1 MMAENE
7 RNRRNRSLS
16 PEVVGSSDAMTGC
29 SGREVVGNIGVVAGM
44 LTALSGEVWHNVL
57 PEAGQQATFFGGIAV
72 AIGGLCQISQAVRL
86 REYGERE
93 SELLREAVG
102 NLPPLVD
109 SIKDSSRQLDNLFGE
124 LDQKRLAYEMAIKA
138 GRTLVVPLTTDEAE
152 RHAVL
157 VRLTSHCSGGAGLVN
172 GAAAR
177 VLHWAGCALPP
188 EMTAAG
194 QRGSRR
200 KDGQSEADSVHQTT
214 LAMLDQCAPLDGM
227 TWREYVMSPEFTIV
241 CESAQQI
248 DRGLRL
254 QTKPLGRRPADCFSH
269 FSQYHP
275 REDTRW

>member
-1 MMAENE
+1 
-7 RNRRNRSLS
+7 
-16 PEVVGSSDAMTGC
+16 MTGC

-57 PEAGQQATFFGGIAV
+57 PEAGQQATFFGGIVV
-72 AIGGLCQISQAVRL
+72 AIGGLWRISQAIRL

-109 SIKDSSRQLDNLFGE
+109 SIKDSSRWLDELFGE
-124 LDQKRLAYEMAIKA
+124 LDQKRLAYEMAVKT
-138 GRTLVVPLTTDEAE
+138 GRTSAVPLTTDEAE
-152 RHAVL
+152 RHAAL

-172 GAAAR
+172 VAAAQ

-200 KDGQSEADSVHQTT
+200 KDGQSEADGVHQTT
-214 LAMLDQCAPLDGM
+214 LDMLEQCVPLDGM
-227 TWREYVMSPEFTIV
+227 TWREYVASPEFAAV

-248 DRGLRL
+248 DQGLRL

-269 FSQYHP
+269 FLPYRP
-275 REDTRW
+275 REDNWW

>member
-29 SGREVVGNIGVVAGM
+29 SGREVVGNISVVTGM

-57 PEAGQQATFFGGIAV
+57 PEAGQQATFFGGIVV
-72 AIGGLCQISQAVRL
+72 AIGGLWRISQAVRL

-93 SELLREAVG
+93 PELLREAVG

-124 LDQKRLAYEMAIKA
+124 LDQKRLTYEMAIKA

-152 RHAVL
+152 RHAAL
-157 VRLTSHCSGGAGLVN
+157 ARLTSHCSGGAGLVN
-172 GAAAR
+172 GAAAW
-177 VLHWAGCALPP
+177 VLHWAGCALPS

-194 QRGSRR
+194 QRWPRR
-200 KDGQSEADSVHQTT
+200 RDGQSETDSVHQTT
-214 LAMLDQCAPLDGM
+214 LDILDRCVPLDGM
-227 TWREYVMSPEFTIV
+227 TWREYVASPEFAAV

-254 QTKPLGRRPADCFSH
+254 QTKLLGRRPADCFSH
-269 FSQYHP
+269 FSQYRP
-275 REDTRW
+275 REDNWR